1 MSPVPTDQRRILLTE
16 LPDGTLERRHF
27 THESGPV
34 PTPAPGEILVRTI
47 LISIDPANR
56 MWMNGE
62 TYRPQLETGEVMAG
76 YALAE
81 VVDANGTDHPAG
93 SVVLVDAGWQ
103 EYASIAAA
111 EAVPIPVQTALTHHL
126 SVLGLTGLTAFFG
139 LTRVGRP
146 SAGETVVVSAAA
158 GATGNVVGQLAR
170 IAGARVVG
178 ITSSDEK
185 RRLLEDELGFDATVS
200 HRSLSFDADLAAAC
214 PDGIDVYFDNVGGS
228 ILSACL
234 RLANERGRV
243 VCCGGVSSYDQDAP
257 SCDHE
262 LVPLKVAT
270 HRLRLEGFLVLDFV
284 PEWPAAGAEL
294 ATHIAEGRL
303 RVLEDVAEGLDAA
316 PDALIGLLAGSNVGK
331 RMVRV
336 GPDPSPEGSTP

>member
-1 MSPVPTDQRRILLTE
+1 MSQLPARQRQILLTE
-16 LPDGTLERRHF
+16 LPESTLEPGHF
-27 THESGPV
+27 TPQEGPV
-34 PTPAPGEILVRTI
+34 PTPGAGEVLVRTI

-62 TYRPQLETGEVMAG
+62 TYRPQLRTGEVMAG

-81 VVDANGTDHPAG
+81 VVDGNGTGHETG
-93 SVVLVDAGWQ
+93 TVVLVDAGWQ
-103 EYASIAAA
+103 EYAAVPAA
-111 EAVPIPVQTALTHHL
+111 EAVPIPVQTSLTHHL
-126 SVLGLTGLTAFFG
+126 SVLGLTGLTAYFG

-146 SAGETVVVSAAA
+146 VAGETVVVSAAA

-178 ITSSDEK
+178 ITSSDAK

-200 HRSLSFDADLAAAC
+200 HRSPEFDADLAAAC
-214 PDGIDVYFDNVGGS
+214 PDGIDIYFDNVGGS
-228 ILSACL
+228 ILSSCL

-257 SCDHE
+257 RCDHD
-262 LVPLKVAT
+262 LVPLKIAT
-270 HRLRLEGFLVLDFV
+270 HRLRMEGFLVLDFV
-284 PEWPAAGAEL
+284 PEWPQAGAEL

-303 RVLEDVAEGLDAA
+303 RVLEDIAEGLEAA
-316 PDALIGLLAGSNVGK
+316 PEALIGLLAGANVGK

-336 GPDPSPEGSTP
+336 GHDPQFAESPR